1 MTEEKLIKEQVF
13 QFMEQNGII
22 PRDRNM
28 DFIMDGQL
36 HRFSVEGDKHG
47 DKSGAYVIHNDE
59 WPAWAVMDYH
69 KTDEMIKGKFNPD
82 SLRTYERD
90 EFFTQLRKLSTPQF
104 QSKKTDERKRQ
115 EQHQEKMRAE
125 AVNRAWREYNDTR
138 NSCADEHP
146 YSQLKHLTDCRM
158 FDYQARIKTN
168 RREGDYGQIGDL
180 MIPLHNAETGRF
192 QSMQLIRGNPNT
204 EGKYQKGIYK
214 DTQVTGACF
223 SLIPFEDKKPDMLFI
238 CEGVA
243 TAASLFKALDFE
255 VEVIAAMNCHN
266 IINVAR
272 AFKKKCSDRIII
284 IAADNDTAGIK
295 TAEKTK
301 EAGYADKII
310 LPPLSP
316 EQGKDWNDYYIKE
329 GVI

>member
-1 MTEEKLIKEQVF
+1 MLEERLLKEQVF
-13 QFMEQNGII
+13 QFMEQNNIT

-28 DFIMDGQL
+28 DLIMDGQL
-36 HRFSVEGDKHG
+36 HRFSVEGDRG
-47 DKSGAYVIHNDE
+47 REEAGAYVIHNDE

-69 KTDEMIKGKFNPD
+69 KHDEMIKGKFNPD
-82 SLRTYERD
+82 NLRAYERD
-90 EFFTQLRKLSTPQF
+90 EFFAQLRKSNTPQI

-125 AVNRAWREYNDTR
+125 AVARAWREYNDTN
-138 NSCADEHP
+138 NSCISEHP
-146 YSQLKHLTDCRM
+146 YAKLKHISESRM
-158 FDYQARIKTN
+158 LNYEGRIKIN
-168 RREGDYGQIGDL
+168 RREGDYGQVWDL
-180 MIPLHNAETGRF
+180 MIPLYNAETGKF
-192 QSMQLIRGNPNT
+192 QSMQLIRGTLNT
-204 EGKYQKGIYK
+204 DGKYQKGIYK

-223 SLIPFEDKKPDMLFI
+223 RLKPYEDKRPDMLLI

-243 TAASLFKALDFE
+243 TAASLFKAFNFE

-272 AFKKKCSDRIII
+272 AFRKKYPDRIIT

-295 TAEKTK
+295 AAEKTK

-310 LPPLSP
+310 LPP
-316 EQGKDWNDYYIKE
+316 EQGMDWNDYYIQK
-329 GVI
+329 GII